1 MYPVTWKTRR
11 YRSLQKSRGIGRC
24 FLKSFEMSILLA
36 KSLKIDAEQFFG
48 IIIPYMSFILE
59 LNFFGLNY
67 GIVCP
72 ENVDV

>member
-1 MYPVTWKTRR
+1 
-11 YRSLQKSRGIGRC
+11 
-24 FLKSFEMSILLA
+24 MSILLA

-72 ENVDV
+72 ENVDVWQPFAVKRPFFQRE